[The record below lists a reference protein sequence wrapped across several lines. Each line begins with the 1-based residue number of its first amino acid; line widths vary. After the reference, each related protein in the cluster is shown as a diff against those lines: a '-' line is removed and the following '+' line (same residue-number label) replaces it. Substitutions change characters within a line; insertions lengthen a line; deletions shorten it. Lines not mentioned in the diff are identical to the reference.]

1 MNENQSTA
9 TAKGHLHKV
18 IQALFDRASVHYYL
32 LGIDRLYYSG
42 MYEVHP
48 EIEKHPLYAFS
59 MREYLL
65 ELIHEL
71 DTLFQ
76 NGPLPFSDY
85 SYRPRILKK
94 IIKYEKRRLSRILSG
109 RRSSRHYAPWE
120 YIPKHLSDKELRK
133 PYVALRLSLIKIKG
147 LDYQLLLKE
156 MQDNAFSGHYE
167 RESEYYPDQIILYL
181 SLKKMLEACY
191 LIYAGEMDFGHSVT
205 E

>member
-1 MNENQSTA
+1 MNNFQSTA
-9 TAKGHLHKV
+9 TKKGTLHKV

-48 EIEKHPLYAFS
+48 EIERHPLYAFS
-59 MREYLL
+59 MREYLI
-65 ELIHEL
+65 ELINEL
-71 DTLFQ
+71 DILFQ

-94 IIKYEKRRLSRILSG
+94 IIKYEKRRFSRILSG
-109 RRSSRHYAPWE
+109 RRSSGHCAPWE
-120 YIPKHLSDKELRK
+120 YLPKHLSDKELRK
-133 PYVALRLSLIKIKG
+133 PHIALRLSLIRIKE

-181 SLKKMLEACY
+181 SLKKILEACY
-191 LIYAGEMDFGHSVT
+191 LIYAGEMDFGHAQV